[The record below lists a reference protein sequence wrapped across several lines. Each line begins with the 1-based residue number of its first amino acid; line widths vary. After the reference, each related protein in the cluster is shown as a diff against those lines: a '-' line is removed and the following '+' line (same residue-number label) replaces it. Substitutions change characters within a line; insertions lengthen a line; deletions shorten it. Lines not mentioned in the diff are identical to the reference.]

1 VHIDKGMKGGQ
12 TIIFSGESDQSPNAE
27 SGDVVIVIE
36 EKPHERFKRQENNLI
51 VELEIDLLTA
61 LGGGQVAIR
70 HLDERALL
78 VNFIPGE
85 VVKNDA
91 VKVIRNQ
98 GMPSQRH
105 HEPGD
110 LYVKF
115 AVKFPDYIDPA
126 VIPLLERALPPRTE
140 IEKFPKNILLEE
152 VDLDEPDARSKASAM
167 LEESMDEDHEGE
179 PRVQCA
185 NQ

>member
-1 VHIDKGMKGGQ
+1 MFAAD
-12 TIIFSGESDQSPNAE
+12 
-27 SGDVVIVIE
+27 
-36 EKPHERFKRQENNLI
+36 
-51 VELEIDLLTA
+51 
-61 LGGGQVAIR
+61 AI
-70 HLDERALL
+70 
-78 VNFIPGE
+78 
-85 VVKNDA
+85 
-91 VKVIRNQ
+91 KVIRNQ

-115 AVKFPDYIDPA
+115 TVKFPDHIEPG
-126 VIPLLERALPPRTE
+126 VIPLLEKALPSRTE
-140 IEKFPKNILLEE
+140 IERFPKNIHLEE

-167 LEESMDEDHEGE
+167 SEESMDEDHEGE